1 MHNRGEHLGRRP
13 ERVPKKAFKMN
24 DLKEMPTKGKG
35 SRRAAVR
42 IGRPPKEF
50 EGEVDARI
58 LDAALKIFLR
68 RGFEGASI
76 DEIAVA
82 ARAGKPTIYARFG
95 DKRGLFTAVVT
106 RDVLSRIAQF
116 HTEAPTEGTIEQRL
130 AHVATALLNWTL
142 DNERM
147 ALMRL
152 AIAEAQRFPDLAST
166 VSRAARQLSTEV
178 AARLLAEMAQSG
190 ELGTLPAFA
199 PEHLAATARF
209 FLDLVVVPM
218 LLRGLFEA
226 KVETLQAEIG
236 PHVARS
242 AAFFLAACRQG
253 GSTSA
258 SVVATTLSTRNVP

>member
-1 MHNRGEHLGRRP
+1 
-13 ERVPKKAFKMN
+13 MN
-24 DLKEMPTKGKG
+24 DLKVVSKRPKG
-35 SRRAAVR
+35 SPRAAVR
-42 IGRPPKEF
+42 LGRPPKER

-58 LDAALKIFLR
+58 LDAARKIFLG

-95 DKRGLFTAVVT
+95 DKRALFSAVVT

-116 HTEAPTEGTIEQRL
+116 SSEAPAGGTIEERL
-130 AHVATALLNWTL
+130 ARMGIALLDWTL
-142 DNERM
+142 ENERM

-152 AIAEAQRFPDLAST
+152 AIAETQRFPDLAHT
-166 VSRAARQLSTEV
+166 VSRAARQLSAGV
-178 AARLLAEMAQSG
+178 AARFLGEMAQSS

-199 PEHLAATARF
+199 PERLTTTARF

-218 LLRGLFEA
+218 LLLGLFEEE
-226 KVETLQAEIG
+226 VETLQAEIG

-242 AAFFLAACRQG
+242 VAFFLAGCRQAG
-253 GSTSA
+253 A
-258 SVVATTLSTRNVP
+258 A